1 MFATARDGA
10 RIGYS
15 LTGQNDA
22 PRRIALVHSLAMDRE
37 FWTPVAQLLSNE
49 AVILTLDC
57 RGHGVSDKPQGPYT
71 PAQFADD
78 LADVMTAVG
87 WESAFCAGASMGGMA
102 AIAFGQ
108 NHAAR
113 CKGLGLFDTTAW
125 YGASAPKDWKDRA
138 DKAAA
143 EGLAGLVAF
152 QKTRWFS
159 DDFRANHAGVVERCI
174 EIFLRNDVAAYVQT
188 CLMLGNADLRAGLS
202 SMNLPVRIAVGE
214 EDYATPLAMS
224 QFLQE
229 QIPGAPPVHVI
240 KGGRHLTPLETPD
253 VIANELRTLI
263 RS

>member
-15 LTGQNDA
+15 LTGQKDA
-22 PRRIALVHSLAMDRE
+22 PKRLALVHSLAMDRQ
-37 FWTPVAQLLSNE
+37 FWAPVAQRLAEDSS
-49 AVILTLDC
+49 ILTIDC
-57 RGHGVSDKPQGPYT
+57 RGHGASDKPQGPYT

-78 LADVMTAVG
+78 LADVMTAIG
-87 WESAFCAGASMGGMA
+87 WDSACAAGASMGGMV

-113 CKGLGLFDTTAW
+113 CRGLGLFDTTAW
-125 YGASAPKDWKDRA
+125 YGATAPKDWKDRA

-143 EGLAGLVAF
+143 EGLGGLVAF

-159 DDFRANHAGVVERCI
+159 DAFRTANPGIVDQCIGV
-174 EIFLRNDVAAYVQT
+174 FLHNDVAAYVQT
-188 CLMLGNADLRAGLS
+188 CLMLGSADLRAGLP
-202 SMNLPVRIAVGE
+202 SMRMPVRIAVGE
-214 EDYATPLAMS
+214 EDYATPPAMS
-224 QFLQE
+224 QLLQE

-253 VIANELRTLI
+253 VIANELRALMQA
-263 RS
+263 